1 MSEEWLIDGY
11 NLLHDFVSHNKNK
24 IKASRDVLFGLLA
37 NFASAGERSVM
48 IVLDGKGR
56 DEEFGSH
63 NTKSFRAVYS
73 QALSA
78 DSYIERYLYEKKAG
92 SGMIVVTRDR
102 AITLMARGGGAR
114 VIGTKE
120 FLELLGSMKK
130 DNEDILF
137 KHKVDGHGFNRPF
150 EDKLRDIL

>member
-11 NLLHDFVSHNKNK
+11 NLLHDFVSHNKKK
-24 IKASRDVLFGLLA
+24 IEISKDLLFGLLA
-37 NFASAGERSVM
+37 NFASAAERSVM
-48 IVLDGKGR
+48 IVLDGKGK
-56 DEEFGSH
+56 DEELESY

-92 SGMIVVTRDR
+92 SGMIVVTKDR
-102 AITLMARGGGAR
+102 AITLMARGAGAR
-114 VIGTKE
+114 VIGTRE

-137 KHKVDGHGFNRPF
+137 KHKVEGHGFNRPF
-150 EDKLRDIL
+150 KDKLKDIS